1 MYGLGFFES
10 YGYNIGTW
18 INNLNMYGEI
28 KNTFNTNGQVD
39 TFTCLNTPARLF
51 AKIAYPALAIHWR
64 LSQVPGIFPNTD
76 SIINNPTPIRTE
88 VINGRTY
95 YVYTLQQDFTFSQGT
110 VSIPISYTSTVI
122 PNCFQTEN
130 AFMKVEV
137 KNGPKA
143 DFSISAQQ
151 CLSDTV
157 RFTGTT
163 STQNGLF
170 NYTSYLWDFDDATT
184 QNTVNS
190 KKRFASSG
198 NHAIHYRVYA
208 DNGCIGD
215 TVKTVN
221 IINGTGPQISFTI
234 AGKTCVDSTVT
245 FTSAI
250 PPSANTTYYWD
261 FGDNQTVTGTT
272 NTVTHAYTTTA
283 TNRAVRHSAFI
294 AGGCSPDTIQQ
305 TIASIFA
312 NPAAVPF
319 TITGDTLCINKPLQ
333 FAATATGVN
342 KWNWDFGNGTGTQ
355 TPPFNYSYT
364 VANTYNTKLTVTDIN
379 GCGSPSS
386 TNTITIA
393 PNPVVNAGPD
403 KYISV
408 NTSTTLDATLANAAN
423 YNLLWVPSTF
433 LNSATILN
441 PVSTPDPNPITYIL
455 VAIDKISLCTGT
467 DKVIIT
473 PVSKLYIP
481 TAFTPNNDSKN
492 DKWVILGM
500 ALYPD
505 AVVTIYN
512 RWGER
517 IFETKNYINN
527 PWTGYYKGQ
536 KQPIGSYVYLIQLND
551 TQKQVL
557 KGTVTIVQ

>member
-1 MYGLGFFES
+1 
-10 YGYNIGTW
+10 
-18 INNLNMYGEI
+18 
-28 KNTFNTNGQVD
+28 
-39 TFTCLNTPARLF
+39 
-51 AKIAYPALAIHWR
+51 
-64 LSQVPGIFPNTD
+64 
-76 SIINNPTPIRTE
+76 
-88 VINGRTY
+88 
-95 YVYTLQQDFTFSQGT
+95 
-110 VSIPISYTSTVI
+110 
-122 PNCFQTEN
+122 
-130 AFMKVEV
+130 
-137 KNGPKA
+137 
-143 DFSISAQQ
+143 
-151 CLSDTV
+151 
-157 RFTGTT
+157 
-163 STQNGLF
+163 
-170 NYTSYLWDFDDATT
+170 
-184 QNTVNS
+184 
-190 KKRFASSG
+190 
-198 NHAIHYRVYA
+198 VYA
-208 DNGCIGD
+208 DNGCVGD
-215 TVKTVN
+215 TTKTVN

-250 PPSANTTYYWD
+250 SPSANTTYYWD
-261 FGDNQTVTGTT
+261 FGDGQITTGI
-272 NTVTHAYTTTA
+272 NNIVTHAYTIA
-283 TNRAVRHSAFI
+283 AINRVVRHSAFI
-294 AGGCSPDTIQQ
+294 AGGCSPDTISQ
-305 TIASIFA
+305 TIAGIFT

-319 TITGDTLCINKPLQ
+319 TVTGDTLCINKPLQ

-355 TPPFNYSYT
+355 TPPFTYSYNTAKTYT
-364 VANTYNTKLTVTDIN
+364 VKLTVTDIN
-379 GCGSPSS
+379 GCGSPAT

-393 PNPVVNAGPD
+393 PNPVVNAGSD

-408 NTSTTLDATLANAAN
+408 NTSTTLDATLANATN
-423 YNLLWVPSTF
+423 YNLLWTPSTF

-441 PVSTPDPNPITYIL
+441 PVSTPDQNPITYTL

-473 PVSKLYIP
+473 PVAKLYIP

-512 RWGER
+512 RWGEK

-536 KQPIGSYVYLIQLND
+536 KQPIGSYIYLIQLND
-551 TQKQVL
+551 AQKQML